1 MRNFTPTLA
10 ILLTFFKVFSGKGWV
25 PFSSNQPIA
34 SAIVIG
40 QTNGALLVADIT
52 IKGMY
57 SKQLCRNGITFT
69 GTTQANLI
77 SKLIVC

>member
-10 ILLTFFKVFSGKGWV
+10 ILLTFFKVFSGKGRV
-25 PFSSNQPIA
+25 LFSSNLPGTP
-34 SAIVIG
+34 AIVIG
-40 QTNGALLVADIT
+40 QSNRACLVADIT

-57 SKQLCRNGITFT
+57 SRQMSRNGITFT

-77 SKLIVC
+77 SKLIIC